1 MGMPTKGGVHP
12 FPCPPGSSTEEN
24 ALYLPSRL
32 APVLLSVGNTPW
44 VTRCLWD
51 VLAQ

>member
-1 MGMPTKGGVHP
+1 MGMATEGGAHP
-12 FPCPPGSSTEEN
+12 VPCPPGSSAGED
-24 ALYLPSRL
+24 AGSRL
-32 APVLLSVGNTPW
+32 APASPALLSVGNTPW